1 MSLVSPNLGGISVIY
16 LKENEG
22 LQVHLHMRLNH
33 MDPSNDIK
41 RALMFGHI
49 SDLYEYYNFPSPMC
63 YYCFISDSY
72 IVYDI

>member
-1 MSLVSPNLGGISVIY
+1 
-16 LKENEG
+16 
-22 LQVHLHMRLNH
+22 

-49 SDLYEYYNFPSPMC
+49 NDPYEYYNFPSPMC
-63 YYCFISDSY
+63 YDCFISDSY